1 MNIKKKY
8 QDEEIHNN
16 LLRSK
21 KFQNKICKQKPLYI
35 KSSMNKKE
43 MIETGTGDGLNN
55 ILNEKITKIVN
66 IAYKKKPKG
75 INKISGK
82 NYFKISKIEKHYS
95 NQGTSMLPIFNKI
108 VTEKRMF
115 INNDKLNN
123 KFYRRRD
130 LLLQIISKSI
140 IREKYKLHYYFINW
154 YKNTK
159 KIFEQE
165 RTRNSS
171 INKSKIIKNE
181 NFEIINKKDKRDK
194 SCGNIYIPNKI
205 IRGSKIEF
213 KHKKLKKD
221 EGVDIS
227 FPPQFK
233 KENLKKSR
241 INSDI
246 YLSKKNPIILRKTRG
261 DIFSILDSEHKPI
274 NKEMTEKNILRK
286 KQILTKFIKAKDKL
300 TPETILRKYL
310 IMWCRKTQYITLKD
324 NAKIIADFCR
334 AKLNQIKLVQ
344 KWKKLCKKYLL
355 NQNQKYITKII
366 KKIKIRR
373 KKILQ
378 LVRITTLI
386 RFYNQKNIFA

>member
-140 IREKYKLHYYFINW
+140 IREKYKLHYYLTNW

-159 KIFEQE
+159 KIIEQE

-171 INKSKIIKNE
+171 LNKSKIIKNE
-181 NFEIINKKDKRDK
+181 NFEIINKKR
-194 SCGNIYIPNKI
+194 
-205 IRGSKIEF
+205 
-213 KHKKLKKD
+213 
-221 EGVDIS
+221 
-227 FPPQFK
+227 
-233 KENLKKSR
+233 
-241 INSDI
+241 
-246 YLSKKNPIILRKTRG
+246 
-261 DIFSILDSEHKPI
+261 
-274 NKEMTEKNILRK
+274 
-286 KQILTKFIKAKDKL
+286 
-300 TPETILRKYL
+300 
-310 IMWCRKTQYITLKD
+310 
-324 NAKIIADFCR
+324 
-334 AKLNQIKLVQ
+334 
-344 KWKKLCKKYLL
+344 
-355 NQNQKYITKII
+355 
-366 KKIKIRR
+366 
-373 KKILQ
+373 
-378 LVRITTLI
+378 
-386 RFYNQKNIFA
+386 